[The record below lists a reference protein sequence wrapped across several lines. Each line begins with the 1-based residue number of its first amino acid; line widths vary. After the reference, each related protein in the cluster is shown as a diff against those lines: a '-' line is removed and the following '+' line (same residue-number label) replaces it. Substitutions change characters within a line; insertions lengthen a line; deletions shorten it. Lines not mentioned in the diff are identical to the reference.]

1 MSTLVVSR
9 EMTWSLKS
17 LVSDDQS
24 GKSDM
29 QLKYLTGTMSGGC
42 VVFPQRRGRRVR
54 GHILPQVANIKTK
67 PITAEPNY
75 MQISD
80 WTTAPGNAS
89 SASPLMG
96 NKQMR
101 AVSGG
106 VPLPSRG

>member
-42 VVFPQRRGRRVR
+42 VVFP
-54 GHILPQVANIKTK
+54 
-67 PITAEPNY
+67 
-75 MQISD
+75 
-80 WTTAPGNAS
+80 
-89 SASPLMG
+89 
-96 NKQMR
+96 
-101 AVSGG
+101 SGEG
-106 VPLPSRG
+106 EG